1 MHSFLLEKS
10 LPAFGFNAI
19 QHLSGIR
26 YTVYGKPVVNQ
37 SDLHQSLGSTRA
49 YAEPASLTGS
59 FSKNL
64 RFLSSAFL
72 CCFCKKLEETHGP
85 QASPDGILEGFF
97 SSFGLGWGAAAD
109 TGCSAYSGHHGTWW
123 DIMGRCNNRCFCSAF
138 DVFDPLRVELRL
150 RWNHHRRWDGILVR
164 SLQSNMSAQGE
175 PAPWRTPGWIWS

>member
-1 MHSFLLEKS
+1 MRMHSFLLEKS

-19 QHLSGIR
+19 QHL
-26 YTVYGKPVVNQ
+26 YCKPVVNQ

-109 TGCSAYSGHHGTWW
+109 TGCSAYMGHDETSW
-123 DIMGRCNNRCFCSAF
+123 DAVTT
-138 DVFDPLRVELRL
+138 DV
-150 RWNHHRRWDGILVR
+150 
-164 SLQSNMSAQGE
+164 SAQHSMFLIPCGL
-175 PAPWRTPGWIWS
+175 S

>member
-1 MHSFLLEKS
+1 MRMHSFLLEKS

-64 RFLSSAFL
+64 RFLSSDSSAVFAKNWRRRTDHKHHQTESWRVSFL
-72 CCFCKKLEETHGP
+72 RL
-85 QASPDGILEGFF
+85 ALA
-97 SSFGLGWGAAAD
+97 GALQPTRVARRTA
-109 TGCSAYSGHHGTWW
+109 
-123 DIMGRCNNRCFCSAF
+123 DIMGHDETSWDTVTT
-138 DVFDPLRVELRL
+138 DV
-150 RWNHHRRWDGILVR
+150 
-164 SLQSNMSAQGE
+164 SAQHSMFLIPCGL
-175 PAPWRTPGWIWS
+175 S